1 MSKPVRT
8 NPFADEEIFT
18 HIRYYAA
25 RSVNLGAQLWDEVQ
39 TTFKLISEYP
49 SIGEVVPR
57 ARVRGAARRV
67 PLRRF
72 PFFVI
77 YRNHDDYIEV
87 MALAH
92 TSRRPNYWRA
102 RFN

>member
-57 ARVRGAARRV
+57 ARVQPDEFRCGAS
-67 PLRRF
+67 RF
-72 PFFVI
+72 SSSI
-77 YRNHDDYIEV
+77 GITTT
-87 MALAH
+87 
-92 TSRRPNYWRA
+92 TSK
-102 RFN
+102 

>member
-1 MSKPVRT
+1 VSKPVRT

-25 RSVNLGAQLWDEVQ
+25 RSVHLGVQLWDEVQ
-39 TTFKLISEYP
+39 DAFKLVSEHP
-49 SIGEVVPR
+49 FIGEVVPR
-57 ARVRGAARRV
+57 ARVRGAARRI

-92 TSRRPNYWRA
+92 TSRKPTYWRS